1 MNRVNNRDSR
11 GLKVPL
17 RALWRKAT
25 GGGGRL
31 RQATARE
38 EKRRERRT
46 EEAREEERK
55 DAREDAR
62 KEAREEGR
70 EEKRRVEKI

>member
-1 MNRVNNRDSR
+1 MSRVNDKDSR

-38 EKRRERRT
+38 DKRRERRR
-46 EEAREEERK
+46 EEAREEDK
-55 DAREDAR
+55 SREDLST
-62 KEAREEGR
+62 
-70 EEKRRVEKI
+70 